1 MASETAA
8 TSPQPPLDWPTL
20 GRIVLKALLLF
31 ALLNAAFAAVRPLE
45 SLGRLS
51 LYNAPF
57 PGRARLPYGER
68 PADDY
73 NLTLNNLPAM
83 FAAHELARPKA
94 ADEFRVLLMG
104 DSGTW
109 GWFLANHDTLA
120 GQLNARGLRA
130 ADGRRI
136 VVYNLGYPVLSLTKD
151 LLLLDTALS
160 YDPDL
165 VLWPVTL
172 HSFARGRQLDHPLL
186 QQNAGRVRDL
196 IARYDLALDPF
207 DSRLVVRTRLDETL
221 VARRRDLADLL
232 RLQALALAWAATGI
246 DQAIPAD
253 IPPRQS
259 DLDDDESWL
268 DVAAPRLLTDNDV
281 TFDVL
286 RAGVARAG
294 NIPVVI
300 INEPIFISNGANSA
314 VRYNAF
320 YPRWAYDQYRDLLA
334 RTAAA
339 EGWRYVDLW
348 DAIPPDE
355 FTDTPVHLTP
365 AGSRL
370 LADLLVEEAGTTEYA
385 DFTDG
390 QYYSTLD
397 SCSPAAGTQP
407 ATVVPAPGTEW
418 NSNAPPDI
426 SSRVAIDFRPKLP
439 ACCAAWRVSG
449 DDPRPSS
456 QTANRTRPFSR
467 VSVTDAA
474 LASAWATVLSSAC

>member
-1 MASETAA
+1 MSPDSGELRDNGAALVRVGAMGHHWSMPTEPTAA
-8 TSPQPPLDWPTL
+8 PPRPPLDWPTL

-31 ALLNAAFAAVRPLE
+31 TLLNAAFAAARPLE
-45 SLGRLS
+45 ALGRLS
-51 LYNAPF
+51 LYNGLL
-57 PGRARLPYGER
+57 PGRARLPYGEV

-94 ADEFRVLLMG
+94 ADEFRVLLIG

-109 GWFLANHDTLA
+109 GWFLRHEATLA
-120 GQLNARGLRA
+120 GQLNDLGLRA
-130 ADGRRI
+130 ADGRRV

-160 YDPDL
+160 DDADL
-165 VLWPVTL
+165 ILWPVTL
-172 HSFARGRQLDHPLL
+172 HSLARGRQFDHPLL
-186 QQNAGRVRDL
+186 QQNADHVRDL
-196 IARYDLALDPF
+196 IARYNLALDPF

-253 IPPRQS
+253 IPLRQS
-259 DLDDDESWL
+259 DLDADESWL
-268 DVAAPRLLTDNDV
+268 DIAGPRPLTDDDL

-294 NIPVVI
+294 GVPVVV
-300 INEPIFISNGANSA
+300 INEPIFISDGANSN
-314 VRYNAF
+314 VRYNSF
-320 YPRWAYDQYRDLLA
+320 YPRWAYDQYRERLA
-334 RTAAA
+334 RAAAA

-365 AGSRL
+365 AGARL
-370 LADLLVEEAGTTEYA
+370 LAEKLVKEVGTTDYA
-385 DFTDG
+385 D
-390 QYYSTLD
+390 ST
-397 SCSPAAGTQP
+397 
-407 ATVVPAPGTEW
+407 
-418 NSNAPPDI
+418 N
-426 SSRVAIDFRPKLP
+426 
-439 ACCAAWRVSG
+439 
-449 DDPRPSS
+449 
-456 QTANRTRPFSR
+456 
-467 VSVTDAA
+467 
-474 LASAWATVLSSAC
+474 

>member
-1 MASETAA
+1 MLTESAA
-8 TSPQPPLDWPTL
+8 TSPHRPLDWPTL
-20 GRIVLKALLLF
+20 GRIALKGLLLF
-31 ALLNAAFAAVRPLE
+31 ALLNAAFAAARPLE

-57 PGRARLPYGER
+57 PGRARLSYGER

-109 GWFLANHDTLA
+109 GWFLANRDTLA
-120 GQLNARGLRA
+120 GQLNALGLRA
-130 ADGRRI
+130 ADGRRV
-136 VVYNLGYPVLSLTKD
+136 VVYNLGYPVLALTKD
-151 LLLLDTALS
+151 LVLLDMALS

-172 HSFARGRQLDHPLL
+172 HSFARGRQFDHPLL
-186 QQNAGRVRDL
+186 QQNTGRVRDL

-207 DSRLVVRTRLDETL
+207 DSRLVVRTWLDETL

-253 IPPRQS
+253 IPLRQS

-268 DVAAPRLLTDNDV
+268 DIAGPRPLTMDDL

-294 NIPVVI
+294 GVPVVV
-300 INEPIFISNGANSA
+300 INEPIFISDGANSD

-334 RTAAA
+334 ATAAA
-339 EGWRYVDLW
+339 EGWRYTDLW
-348 DAIPPDE
+348 DAIPPEE

-370 LADLLVEEAGTTEYA
+370 LAEKLVEEVGTTDYA
-385 DFTDG
+385 EFT
-390 QYYSTLD
+390 
-397 SCSPAAGTQP
+397 
-407 ATVVPAPGTEW
+407 
-418 NSNAPPDI
+418 N
-426 SSRVAIDFRPKLP
+426 
-439 ACCAAWRVSG
+439 
-449 DDPRPSS
+449 
-456 QTANRTRPFSR
+456 
-467 VSVTDAA
+467 
-474 LASAWATVLSSAC
+474 

>member
-1 MASETAA
+1 MATESAA
-8 TSPQPPLDWPTL
+8 TSPRPPLDWRTL
-20 GRIVLKALLLF
+20 GRIALKALLLF
-31 ALLNAAFAAVRPLE
+31 VLLNVAFAAARPLDA
-45 SLGRLS
+45 LGRLS
-51 LYNAPF
+51 LYNSLF

-73 NLTLNNLPAM
+73 NLTLNNLSAM
-83 FAAHELARPKA
+83 FAAHALARPKA
-94 ADEFRVLLMG
+94 ADEFRVLLIG

-109 GWFLANHDTLA
+109 GWFLRPEETLA
-120 GQLNARGLRA
+120 GQLNNLGLRA
-130 ADGRRI
+130 ADGRRV

-172 HSFARGRQLDHPLL
+172 QSFARGRQLDHPLL
-186 QQNAGRVRDL
+186 QQNAGPVRDL

-207 DSRLVVRTRLDETL
+207 DSRLVVRTSLDETL

-232 RLQALALAWAATGI
+232 RLQALALPWAATGI

-259 DLDDDESWL
+259 DLDADESWL
-268 DVAAPRLLTDNDV
+268 DVAGPRPLTGDDL

-294 NIPVVI
+294 EVPLVI
-300 INEPIFISNGANSA
+300 INEPIYVSDGANSD

-320 YPRWAYDQYRDLLA
+320 YPRWAYDQYRELLA
-334 RTAAA
+334 GAAAA
-339 EGWRYVDLW
+339 EGWRYLDLW

-365 AGSRL
+365 AGARL
-370 LADLLVEEAGTTEYA
+370 LAEALEPLSQIEA
-385 DFTDG
+385 D
-390 QYYSTLD
+390 Q
-397 SCSPAAGTQP
+397 
-407 ATVVPAPGTEW
+407 
-418 NSNAPPDI
+418 
-426 SSRVAIDFRPKLP
+426 
-439 ACCAAWRVSG
+439 
-449 DDPRPSS
+449 
-456 QTANRTRPFSR
+456 
-467 VSVTDAA
+467 
-474 LASAWATVLSSAC
+474 